1 MWPGEAPAD
10 MWEEEQGNNG
20 IEKRPVK
27 HRPAES
33 KRKALR
39 TVMHRPGGGGNLEAG
54 WINKSSYNIN
64 LYDMNVGFKPII
76 TYTE

>member
-33 KRKALR
+33 KSETALR
-39 TVMHRPGGGGNLEAG
+39 TVMHRPGGQ
-54 WINKSSYNIN
+54 NK
-64 LYDMNVGFKPII
+64 
-76 TYTE
+76 